1 MCLALFDPPFAPQ
14 AAAVAASSSECVD
27 ESDTDAAK
35 LLLMMGAP
43 L

>member
-14 AAAVAASSSECVD
+14 AAASSSECVD